1 MVYLQ
6 LGSNKGMQKTSVA
19 KTLFRSLRHRNFRL
33 FWFGQLISLIGTW
46 MQNVGQAWLV
56 LELTHSS
63 LKLGIVSALQFLPML
78 FLSLP
83 SGPFIDYF
91 DRRKIIIWTQFGLMT
106 LALVLSVL
114 VWTGIVQYWHVV
126 VLATLLGIVNT
137 IDMPARQAFII
148 DLVGKEDLMNAI
160 ALNSSIFNAARA
172 VGPALAGLLI
182 TVAGTA
188 ACFFVNGVSYLAV
201 LAGLLFMNDTD
212 SSYNRM
218 PDYSVLRDI
227 REALRYIR
235 ATPVVLTTILL
246 VSVVSI
252 FGTNFNVLV
261 PVFAKMELNR
271 DAAAFGLLLS
281 SFGAGAL
288 IGSVSLAILSQWGPQ
303 QIILLGGGMGLS
315 LSLMLIGLQRSYG
328 LTAILLALAGLS
340 MVIFFGMA
348 NTTVQ
353 LNTEN
358 RLRGRVMS
366 LYILS
371 FGGLTPFGSIFAGA
385 VAHLI
390 KAPLTFAVGGLI
402 CGAVFLIMIMKRRS
416 IASQGGDG

>member
-1 MVYLQ
+1 MDF
-6 LGSNKGMQKTSVA
+6 NKAIPKTSIT

-33 FWFGQLISLIGTW
+33 FWFGQLISLVGTW

-91 DRRKIIIWTQFGLMT
+91 DKRKIIIWCQTALMA
-106 LALVLSVL
+106 LALTLSVL

-126 VLATLLGIVNT
+126 VLATLLGIVST

-201 LAGLLFMNDTD
+201 LAGLLFMNETD
-212 SSYNRM
+212 RSYSRR
-218 PDYSVLRDI
+218 PDYSILRDM
-227 REALRYIR
+227 REAIGYIR

-288 IGSVSLAILSQWGPQ
+288 IGSISLAILSQWGPQ

-315 LSLMLIGLQRSYG
+315 LSLMLIGLQRSYV

-340 MVIFFGMA
+340 MVTFFGMA

-371 FGGLTPFGSIFAGA
+371 FGGLTPFGSIFAGS
-385 VAHLI
+385 VAHMI
-390 KAPLTFAVGGLI
+390 KAPLTFALGGLI
-402 CGAVFLIMIMKRRS
+402 CGSVFLIMIIKRRS
-416 IASQGGDG
+416 ISIHGSDG

>member
-1 MVYLQ
+1 
-6 LGSNKGMQKTSVA
+6 MQETSII

-33 FWFGQLISLIGTW
+33 FWSGQLVSLIGTW

-78 FLSLP
+78 FLSFFT
-83 SGPFIDYF
+83 GPFIDYF
-91 DRRKIIIWTQFGLMT
+91 DKRRIIIWTQASLMT
-106 LALVLSVL
+106 LAFALSIL
-114 VWTGIVQYWHVV
+114 VWTGTVQYWHVV

-160 ALNSSIFNAARA
+160 ALNSSVFNAARA

-182 TVAGTA
+182 TAAGTA
-188 ACFFVNGVSYLAV
+188 ACFFVNGVSFLAV
-201 LAGLLFMNDTD
+201 LAGLLFMNVTCA
-212 SSYNRM
+212 SCKEIPSYN
-218 PDYSVLRDI
+218 VLRDI
-227 REALRYIR
+227 REAIGYVRT
-235 ATPVVLTTILL
+235 TPVVMTTILL
-246 VSVVSI
+246 VSAVSI

-261 PVFAKMELNR
+261 PVFAKMELHR

-288 IGSVSLAILSQWGPQ
+288 IGSLSLAILSQWGPQ
-303 QIILLGGGMGLS
+303 RIFLFGGGMGLS
-315 LSLMLIGLQRSYG
+315 LSLMLIGLQRSYA
-328 LTAILLALAGLS
+328 LTAILLAMAGLF
-340 MVIFFGMA
+340 MVTFFGMA

-353 LNTEN
+353 LNTED

-385 VAHLI
+385 LAQWI
-390 KAPLTFAVGGLI
+390 DASLTFALGGLI
-402 CGAVFLIMIMKRRS
+402 CGVVFLIVIVKRRDIIVQES
-416 IASQGGDG
+416 GR

>member
-6 LGSNKGMQKTSVA
+6 LGSNNVMQKTSVA

-91 DRRKIIIWTQFGLMT
+91 DRRKIIIWTQFGLMM

-114 VWTGIVQYWHVV
+114 VWTGTVQYWHVV

-201 LAGLLFMNDTD
+201 LAGLLFMNETD

-218 PDYSVLRDI
+218 PDYSILRDI

-235 ATPVVLTTILL
+235 ATPVVMTTILL

-402 CGAVFLIMIMKRRS
+402 CGSVFLIMIMKRRS
-416 IASQGGDG
+416 IASQEGDG